1 MSSIDDT
8 TVETLAEELRLSLK
22 EFAAKFG
29 DWHNN
34 HDLTDIDLLIRIT
47 GRTDGDIK
55 IVFSTDVYNNG
66 RSVSITGYND
76 LNALM
81 AELVRRYH
89 VDKAYTVPLITHRS

>member
-1 MSSIDDT
+1 MSLTETKS
-8 TVETLAEELRLSLK
+8 VETLAEELRLSLK
-22 EFAAKFG
+22 EFAAKLG
-29 DWHNN
+29 DWHND
-34 HDLTDIDLLIRIT
+34 HDLADIDLTIRIT

-55 IVFSTDVYNNG
+55 IVFSTDVYGNG
-66 RSVSITGYND
+66 RSVCITGYND